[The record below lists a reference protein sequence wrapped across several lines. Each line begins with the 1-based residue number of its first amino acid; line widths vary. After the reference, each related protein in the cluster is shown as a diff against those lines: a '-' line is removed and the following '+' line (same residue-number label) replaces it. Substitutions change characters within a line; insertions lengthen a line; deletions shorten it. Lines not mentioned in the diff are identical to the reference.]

1 MTEETV
7 KVEFSDG
14 SVWSV
19 PLDTIRQH
27 RANIMLAWKTEES
40 NSHHYWYVDTLKL
53 FEDPYEIKDWM
64 WNNMNWGDVE
74 NFAEMLTGP
83 RPADYEKEWT
93 NVKIFME

>member
-53 FEDPYEIKDWM
+53 FEAVKGKLEILQYRYELKGGRDDFSITVVPK
-64 WNNMNWGDVE
+64 
-74 NFAEMLTGP
+74 
-83 RPADYEKEWT
+83 K
-93 NVKIFME
+93 